1 MGKRRNI
8 PPYYGR
14 NVARQVQRKYLAGS
28 MTQAER
34 VQKNREAAGH
44 VISMCFMV
52 ALNNRYGIGEDRLG
66 RVTDAANGELEQFAI
81 LQRAVGMERAKKQLR
96 GKLGELLPDGFL
108 LPVTKKPR
116 KEKDWA
122 MLGEQREAAEIVVS
136 CYALGAHKALG
147 FGPERVQEAVKE
159 TERVFREFG
168 SWAEGGDFFG
178 YAVLARELERIF
190 HTPVGV
196 DESDARE
203 PFFSKTL
210 D

>member
-1 MGKRRNI
+1 
-8 PPYYGR
+8 
-14 NVARQVQRKYLAGS
+14 

-136 CYALGAHKALG
+136 CYALGAHKSLG

-178 YAVLARELERIF
+178 YAMLARELERIF
-190 HTPVGV
+190 HTPVDV